1 MLTKNQKQMKQ
12 EKKAE
17 KEKGIVRIFDA
28 GNYRLMIGGGILILA
43 GILLMIGGK
52 SADPNVFDSKQVYSF
67 QRITLAPILIIAG
80 LVLEIYAIMK
90 NSNK

>member
-1 MLTKNQKQMKQ
+1 LLTKNQKQMKQ

>member
-1 MLTKNQKQMKQ
+1 MKQ

-28 GNYRLMIGGGILILA
+28 GNYRLMIGGAVLILA

-52 SADPNVFDSKQVYSF
+52 SADPNAFDTKQVYSF
-67 QRITLAPILIIAG
+67 QRITLAPILIVAG
-80 LVLEIYAIMK
+80 LILEIYAIMK

>member
-1 MLTKNQKQMKQ
+1 MKQ

-28 GNYRLMIGGGILILA
+28 GNYRLMIGGAVLILA

-52 SADPNVFDSKQVYSF
+52 SADPNVFDTKQVYSF

>member
-1 MLTKNQKQMKQ
+1 MKQ